1 MEEEITLKTLGER
14 IKELSR
20 QKGITQR
27 QLAEL
32 IGCTEAAIS
41 HYIKGDRVPRANVL
55 TKMAT
60 VLGTTSEYL
69 MQGIPQDTK
78 GEIGYAKKL
87 IARNAEHMT
96 KEEKMEII
104 RILMED

>member
-1 MEEEITLKTLGER
+1 MKTLGER

-20 QKGITQR
+20 KKGITQR

-60 VLGTTSEYL
+60 VLDTTSEYL
-69 MQGIPQDTK
+69 MQGIPQDTR
-78 GEIGYAKKL
+78 GELSYAKKL

>member
-1 MEEEITLKTLGER
+1 
-14 IKELSR
+14 
-20 QKGITQR
+20 
-27 QLAEL
+27 
-32 IGCTEAAIS
+32 
-41 HYIKGDRVPRANVL
+41 
-55 TKMAT
+55 MAT

-87 IARNAEHMT
+87 IARNAEYMT